1 MIMAINRYNFQRL
14 WNRVWKIFTDKSAEL
29 KLGEDMPEAKRS
41 EIKIGK
47 TLYIVNSHYS
57 GEKNIVQKL
66 EEIILEDFKS
76 NKVDEAGCNK

>member
-1 MIMAINRYNFQRL
+1 MTINRYNFQRL

-47 TLYIVNSHYS
+47 TLYIVNSYYS
-57 GEKNIVQKL
+57 GDKNIVQKL
-66 EEIILEDFKS
+66 EEIILRDFKDTED
-76 NKVDEAGCNK
+76 K